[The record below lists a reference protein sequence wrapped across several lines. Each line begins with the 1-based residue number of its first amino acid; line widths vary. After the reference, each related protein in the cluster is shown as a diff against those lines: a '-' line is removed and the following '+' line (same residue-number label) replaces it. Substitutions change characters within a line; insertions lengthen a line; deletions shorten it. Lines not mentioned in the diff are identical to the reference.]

1 MKTTFFKFII
11 TSVIFL
17 APAIHAQTVTVA
29 VNEPLVRATVPQQKA
44 TGAFMN
50 LTATA
55 SARLVSA
62 KSPVA
67 NVVEIHEMT
76 MEGSVMKMRAIPGI
90 EIPTGQTLSLKP
102 GSYHVMLID
111 LKQQI
116 KDGDTVPIT
125 LVFEGLDKKQQSVEI
140 KAPAR
145 PLNSMPGKAAT
156 HDEHK
161 H

>member
-1 MKTTFFKFII
+1 MKTIFFKFII
-11 TSVIFL
+11 TSAVFL
-17 APAIHAQTVTVA
+17 APVAHAQIAPIT
-29 VNEPLVRATVPQQKA
+29 VNEPWVRATVPQQKA

-50 LTATA
+50 LTANA

-76 MEGSVMKMRAIPGI
+76 MEGSIMKMRAIPGI
-90 EIPTGQTLSLKP
+90 EIPAGQTVSLKP

-116 KDGDTVPIT
+116 KDGDAVPIT
-125 LVFEGLDKKQQSVEI
+125 LVFEGLDKKQQTVDI
-140 KAPAR
+140 KALAR
-145 PLNSMPGKAAT
+145 PLNAAPANG
-156 HDEHK
+156 EHK